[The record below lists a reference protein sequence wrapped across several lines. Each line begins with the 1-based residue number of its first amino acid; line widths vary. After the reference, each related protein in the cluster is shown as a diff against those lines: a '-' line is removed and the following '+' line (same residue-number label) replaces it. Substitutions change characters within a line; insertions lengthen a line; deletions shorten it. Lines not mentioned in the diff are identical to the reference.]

1 MHESEYYDTFDQLRR
16 KYNINSEYDIIFEEN
31 SSTGEYLLMNWG
43 YDGDND
49 NGYFSTY
56 PDASWTNGS
65 REYKYD
71 KKIHYDFR

>member
-1 MHESEYYDTFDQLRR
+1 
-16 KYNINSEYDIIFEEN
+16 
-31 SSTGEYLLMNWG
+31 MNWG